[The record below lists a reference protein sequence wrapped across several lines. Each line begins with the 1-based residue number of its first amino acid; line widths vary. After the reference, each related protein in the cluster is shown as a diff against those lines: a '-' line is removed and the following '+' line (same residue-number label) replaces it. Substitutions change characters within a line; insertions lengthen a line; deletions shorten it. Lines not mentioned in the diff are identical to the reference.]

1 MTLSL
6 HSLPEPAKSILVAR
20 GISQR
25 EAADAI
31 GCSHTLLNAVVN
43 SRTVPPPRVRDGLR
57 ELLDLPVSEL
67 FHPETLARLP

>member
-1 MTLSL
+1 MVFS
-6 HSLPEPAKSILVAR
+6 HRGSPEPVKSLLVAR
-20 GISQR
+20 RISQR

-43 SRTVPPPRVRDGLR
+43 ARTVPPPRVRDGLR